1 MLVTF
6 RGYRIN
12 VYCMIKS
19 KMMLMVT
26 PLDQNLDPIKM
37 HYLNLYTVTP
47 VCIFSILL
55 PRHFLGSDKEN
66 LFNNQDIF

>member
-12 VYCMIKS
+12 VYLMIKS

-26 PLDQNLDPIKM
+26 PLDQNLDQIKK
-37 HYLNLYTVTP
+37 H
-47 VCIFSILL
+47 
-55 PRHFLGSDKEN
+55 
-66 LFNNQDIF
+66 

>member
-12 VYCMIKS
+12 VYHMIKS
-19 KMMLMVT
+19 KMLMVT

-37 HYLNLYTVTP
+37 YYLNLYTVTS
-47 VCIFSILL
+47 V
-55 PRHFLGSDKEN
+55 
-66 LFNNQDIF
+66 

>member
-12 VYCMIKS
+12 VYRMIKS

-37 HYLNLYTVTP
+37 HYLNLYTVTS
-47 VCIFSILL
+47 V
-55 PRHFLGSDKEN
+55 
-66 LFNNQDIF
+66 